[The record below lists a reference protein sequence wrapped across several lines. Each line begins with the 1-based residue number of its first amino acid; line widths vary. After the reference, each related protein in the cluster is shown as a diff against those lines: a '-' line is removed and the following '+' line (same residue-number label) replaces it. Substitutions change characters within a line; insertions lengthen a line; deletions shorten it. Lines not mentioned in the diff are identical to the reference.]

1 MNNANLAHAARQGV
15 SYADAPAVLAGLARM
30 RDDLADLAA
39 ELNPAMQAI
48 TNAIKAP
55 EDKAPALRALQN
67 QQAQL
72 VWLAA
77 DTGAMLA
84 ALAPTE
90 EKAMPIPHSQHRNPS
105 TILQLYSLAASLGH
119 LGATLPDEQA
129 GLALLLRMIGA
140 EISHCAESLDEAEH

>member
-1 MNNANLAHAARQGV
+1 MNSTNIAHSARQGI

-30 RDDLADLAA
+30 REDLADLAA
-39 ELNPAMQAI
+39 ELDPAMQAV
-48 TNAIKAP
+48 THATQSP
-55 EDKAPALRALQN
+55 EDKARALRALQT

-90 EKAMPIPHSQHRNPS
+90 EKAMPIPHSQHRKPS
-105 TILQLYSLAASLGH
+105 PILQLYRLAASLNH
-119 LGATLPDEQA
+119 LGATLPEEQG
-129 GLALLLRMIGA
+129 GLALLLSMIGA
-140 EISHCAESLDEAEH
+140 EISHCAESLDEADA